1 MKKFNGGHQFGPVRL
16 RRDAEVVQLRLVHA
30 LERLEILVPVQYKDG
45 NVILKY
51 QVSVSKFNS
60 CHNISFYQ

>member
-30 LERLEILVPVQYKDG
+30 LERLEILVPVQHEDG
-45 NVILKY
+45 NVILKR
-51 QVSVSKFNS
+51 
-60 CHNISFYQ
+60 